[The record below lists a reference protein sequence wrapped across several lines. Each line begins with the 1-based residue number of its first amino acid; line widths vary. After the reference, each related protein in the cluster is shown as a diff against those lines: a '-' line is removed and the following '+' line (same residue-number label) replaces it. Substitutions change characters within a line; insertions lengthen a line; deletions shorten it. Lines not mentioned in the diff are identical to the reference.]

1 MSVLVEWEPA
11 ISIGVVLLGAAAL
24 FAIAGAYRTD
34 DDVDGDGGAWW

>member
-11 ISIGVVLLGAAAL
+11 ISIGVVLLGAVAL
-24 FAIAGAYRTD
+24 FAIAEVYRTD